1 MLQILE
7 ETYTGD
13 LICTR
18 WECYPEEAALG
29 LRTRGEDEWTRE
41 RRMERIS
48 TCKGPVVD
56 WEASTGTQKR
66 TSMATTQIV
75 ELCRIGVE

>member
-1 MLQILE
+1 
-7 ETYTGD
+7 
-13 LICTR
+13 
-18 WECYPEEAALG
+18 
-29 LRTRGEDEWTRE
+29 
-41 RRMERIS
+41 MERIS